1 MCCLTR
7 NAVKA
12 DSVIQVYPDKSH
24 DIMKHSSLYL
34 LLLLIVA
41 AFAGAGSMRS
51 ERRGWDRVAADRK
64 AAYLYLQS
72 LDAFINENYGL
83 YGELLTRAYCIDP
96 SDPEL
101 RSRYGEWL
109 LLTRADDSAMVDRG
123 FEMMLES
130 YSRRPEDYYEAV
142 QLINLTNNFRR
153 FDDQSRVVELMHK
166 AYPDRNEVTLQLA
179 KNYVFR
185 AMRGDT
191 AASRRAIA
199 MFDSLETALGK
210 SSQISAFK
218 IQTWLAKGDT
228 ASVIEELNSLAAS
241 SPADPM
247 TAIDVSR
254 FYNAINRPDSTAAYL
269 DRACRLDSTNGM
281 AILLRANFYKE
292 RGDSATFEREV
303 IKAIRSTDLDVET
316 KLQLMGSTV
325 MNLPDDSITR
335 SRTNELFETLLDVNP
350 GEYEIHQLYGYWLAK
365 NADYA
370 RAAEQAGYAIALDGR
385 HPGDWQTMARMQIS
399 AGDTIGAEQTMS
411 RAAVRFADDLET
423 RRLNAVI
430 ISILGKPAEAAA
442 SLEGFDVSKIETPD
456 ERSQFE
462 SLRGDLF
469 YQAGKADS
477 AFEAYRKAIDYNPLN
492 YMALNNIAYYY
503 AEADTLLDE
512 AEKYASRAVGHEPDN
527 PTFIDTYAWVFFKKK
542 NYGDAKTQIDRA
554 IDCLNFK
561 NEAEDID
568 AQLAAGD
575 TVTSDT
581 VTVDNIEIAVPENV
595 TGDAE
600 VVEEVVEETE
610 TGNSDIYEHAGD
622 IYFMYGDTI
631 SAVKFWQKALGF
643 EDIEADARRRLESK
657 IKHRRI
663 TDD

>member
-1 MCCLTR
+1 
-7 NAVKA
+7 
-12 DSVIQVYPDKSH
+12 
-24 DIMKHSSLYL
+24 MKHSSLYL
-34 LLLLIVA
+34 LLLLIIA
-41 AFAGAGSMRS
+41 SFAGAGSMRS
-51 ERRGWDRVAADRK
+51 ERRGWDRMAADRK

-83 YGELLTRAYCIDP
+83 YGELLTRAYRIDP

-109 LLTRADDSAMVDRG
+109 LLTRAEDSAMVDRG

-130 YSRRPEDYYEAV
+130 YSKRPDDYYEAV
-142 QLINLTNNFRR
+142 QMINLTNNFRR
-153 FDDQSRVVELMHK
+153 FDEQSKVVELMHQ

-191 AASRRAIA
+191 AASHRAIA
-199 MFDSLETALGK
+199 MFDSLESALGK
-210 SSQISAFK
+210 SAQISAFK

-228 ASVIEELNSLAAS
+228 ASVIEELGELAAS

-254 FYNAINRPDSTAAYL
+254 FYNVINRPDSTAAYL

-292 RGDSATFEREV
+292 RGDSATFKREV
-303 IKAIRSTDLDVET
+303 IKAIRSLDLDVET

-325 MNLPDDSITR
+325 MNLPDDSVTR

-350 GEYEIHQLYGYWLAK
+350 GEYEIHQLYGYWLAR
-365 NADYA
+365 NLDYG

-385 HPGDWQTMARMQIS
+385 HPGDWQTMARMQVS
-399 AGDTIGAEQTMS
+399 AGDTIAAEQTMS
-411 RAAVRFADDLET
+411 RAAARFADDLET
-423 RRLNAVI
+423 RRLHAVI
-430 ISILGKPAEAAA
+430 ISILGDPARAAA
-442 SLEGFDVSKIETPD
+442 SLDGFDVSKIEGVD

-469 YQAGKADS
+469 YQAGMSDS
-477 AFEAYRKAIDYNPLN
+477 AFAAYRKAIDYNPLN

-512 AEKYASRAVGHEPDN
+512 AERYASRAVAHEPDN
-527 PTFIDTYAWVFFKKK
+527 PTYIDTYAWVFFKKK

-554 IDCLNFK
+554 IECITFK
-561 NEAEDID
+561 NETAEID

-575 TVTSDT
+575 TVMSDT
-581 VTVDNIEIAVPENV
+581 VTVDNVEIAVPDNV
-595 TGDAE
+595 VSDNE
-600 VVEEVVEETE
+600 VVEEVVEEVE
-610 TGNSDIYEHAGD
+610 PGNSDIFEHAGD

-631 SAVKFWQKALGF
+631 SAVSFWQRALDF
-643 EDIEADARRRLESK
+643 SDIGADARKRISEK
-657 IKHRRI
+657 VKKRRI
-663 TDD
+663 SSD